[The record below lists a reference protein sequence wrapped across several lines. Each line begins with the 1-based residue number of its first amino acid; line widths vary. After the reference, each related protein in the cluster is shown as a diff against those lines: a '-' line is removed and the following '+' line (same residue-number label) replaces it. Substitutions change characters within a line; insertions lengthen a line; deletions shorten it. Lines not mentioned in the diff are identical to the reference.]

1 MPPRSAASALADA
14 VSVPSPCIGIEIDAT
29 CLSGL
34 TSTLSGPF
42 IVPRGEGAVAQL
54 LRRGLAI
61 CGVVTSLASM
71 ATTAGICPPG
81 KAACMRS

>member
-1 MPPRSAASALADA
+1 MPPRSAASASTDA
-14 VSVPSPCIGIEIDAT
+14 LSVPSPCIGIETIAT

-34 TSTLSGPF
+34 TSMLSGALNLP
-42 IVPRGEGAVAQL
+42 VAIAWSPSRL
-54 LRRGLAI
+54 VAAAI
-61 CGVVTSLASM
+61 CGVVTSRASI

>member
-1 MPPRSAASALADA
+1 MADDW
-14 VSVPSPCIGIEIDAT
+14 SVPSPRIGIEIDAT
-29 CLSGL
+29 CLSAL

-42 IVPRGEGAVAQL
+42 INRVAKA
-54 LRRGLAI
+54 RSPIFFTAAWI

-81 KAACMRS
+81 KAACSRS

>member
-1 MPPRSAASALADA
+1 MADA
-14 VSVPSPCIGIEIDAT
+14 LSVPSPFIGIEIDAT

-34 TSTLSGPF
+34 TSTVSGPF
-42 IVPRGEGAVAQL
+42 IVPVAKA
-54 LRRGLAI
+54 RSPIFFVAAWI

-81 KAACMRS
+81 NAACSRS